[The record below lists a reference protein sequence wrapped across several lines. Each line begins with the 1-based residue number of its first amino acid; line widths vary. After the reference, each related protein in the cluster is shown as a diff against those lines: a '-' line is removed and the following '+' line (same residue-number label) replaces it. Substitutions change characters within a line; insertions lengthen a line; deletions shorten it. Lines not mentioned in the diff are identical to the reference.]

1 MFLTTQFV
9 FQAHNSTLEDIQYEG
24 ANNAIYTIVSTLND
38 NLLTTIPTCTE
49 HFYKPIIQIK
59 DDDINPQTLVNALQ
73 VSSMTRNLLLFNL
86 ETHIIQKDL
95 YKAA

>member
-49 HFYKPIIQIK
+49 HFYKPIMQIK